1 MSILLNAINSF
12 VLVSSVH
19 ILYSPKLSLN
29 TTILTNRSVSY
40 AQNPIDSLV
49 FIFVFSKLFS
59 SFFAAFICGLYVS
72 TV

>member
-40 AQNPIDSLV
+40 AQSNRQSSV
-49 FIFVFSKLFS
+49 YFCIF
-59 SFFAAFICGLYVS
+59 
-72 TV
+72 